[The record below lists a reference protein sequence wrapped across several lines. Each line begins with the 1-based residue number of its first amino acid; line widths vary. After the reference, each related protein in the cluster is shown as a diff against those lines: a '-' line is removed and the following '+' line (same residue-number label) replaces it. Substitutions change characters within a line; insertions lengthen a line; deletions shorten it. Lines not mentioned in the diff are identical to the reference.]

1 MNEKTKQL
9 VKNLLS
15 CAGKKC
21 DYMTH
26 NLSEL
31 GGGNMAEGLVTLYR
45 SGRLN
50 GIVIGA
56 GSVTALVA
64 SYHVGK
70 AVIEGIKTQS
80 AIRKLAHEQEAHTVV
95 LPGNDATPTAP
106 CIPADNTTGST
117 DTTTI
122 TESNTDSTTINT

>member
-1 MNEKTKQL
+1 MNDATKQL
-9 VKNLLS
+9 IKNLLNS
-15 CAGKKC
+15 AGKKC

-70 AVIEGIKTQS
+70 AVIEGIKTQA
-80 AIRKLAHEQEAHTVV
+80 AIRKLAHDQEAHTVV
-95 LPGNDATPTAP
+95 LPGNDATPTGP
-106 CIPADNTTGST
+106 
-117 DTTTI
+117 
-122 TESNTDSTTINT
+122 

>member
-1 MNEKTKQL
+1 
-9 VKNLLS
+9 
-15 CAGKKC
+15 
-21 DYMTH
+21 MTH

-80 AIRKLAHEQEAHTVV
+80 AIRKLSHEQEAHTVV
-95 LPGNDATPTAP
+95 LPCNDATPAAP
-106 CIPADNTTGST
+106 CIPADNTTDST

-122 TESNTDSTTINT
+122 TQSDTDSTTINT

>member
-1 MNEKTKQL
+1 MNDATKQL
-9 VKNLLS
+9 IKNLLNS
-15 CAGKKC
+15 AGKKC

-80 AIRKLAHEQEAHTVV
+80 AIRKLAHEQESHTEA
-95 LPGNDATPTAP
+95 LPSNDTTPTSP
-106 CIPADNTTGST
+106 SPHVDNTT
-117 DTTTI
+117 DTTGNTTI
-122 TESNTDSTTINT
+122 TESDTDSTITKS